1 VANILGRCSEDGI
14 LGDVGRVITD
24 AFDIASN
31 EHEIEVIADTR
42 GIRRHACGES
52 VDDAMMQSIELA
64 VALFE
69 GAGQHFIAIGE
80 ATDAIAENSGALV
93 EHFAQTGCFGQS
105 GRFVETAGA
114 ARDAHSLVGD
124 TLEVAAHL
132 HGRDN
137 FAEVVGQRLE
147 THQDGDPGFV
157 DGFFQ
162 GVDFRI
168 IGNDPFAG
176 LEIAGKQALGRR
188 GDEALGERGHHQDT
202 VAQGAQCVVEVAQSM
217 PCGGQ
222 IHDGMQLIGRPPGRQ
237 AMVSLSV
244 AGPGCDKNATNFLF
258 ASFAP
263 GKGRKSTPSER
274 AMKKVF
280 LTPVL
285 FLAALAGAAQAQQ
298 LSGAGATFPAP
309 IYQRWAVE
317 YNKQVPSIKVNY
329 QSVGSGAGV
338 KNFLQGVVDFGAS
351 DAAMTDE
358 EMAKS
363 PRGAVLVPATAGSVV
378 LAYNLEGVPNLKL
391 TRAALAGI
399 FLGKITKWNDPAIVS
414 ANPDIPLPAQ
424 AINVAYRSD
433 GSGTTFVFTQHL
445 AAISPEF
452 DEEVGFDKSVT
463 FPVGVGGKG
472 NEGVTALVKQT
483 PGTIGYVE
491 FGYAEQNKLPVASVE
506 NKSGN
511 FVAPTPESGAAALAS
526 VELPENL
533 RIWPVDP
540 ETPEAYPITTFSWL
554 LLYKKYDDAAKLQA
568 LKDFVTYGLTE
579 GQSFAIELGYIPL
592 PESVV
597 AKANAA
603 LSSIE

>member
-1 VANILGRCSEDGI
+1 MKKIILP
-14 LGDVGRVITD
+14 
-24 AFDIASN
+24 
-31 EHEIEVIADTR
+31 
-42 GIRRHACGES
+42 
-52 VDDAMMQSIELA
+52 LA
-64 VALFE
+64 V
-69 GAGQHFIAIGE
+69 
-80 ATDAIAENSGALV
+80 
-93 EHFAQTGCFGQS
+93 
-105 GRFVETAGA
+105 
-114 ARDAHSLVGD
+114 
-124 TLEVAAHL
+124 
-132 HGRDN
+132 
-137 FAEVVGQRLE
+137 
-147 THQDGDPGFV
+147 
-157 DGFFQ
+157 
-162 GVDFRI
+162 
-168 IGNDPFAG
+168 
-176 LEIAGKQALGRR
+176 
-188 GDEALGERGHHQDT
+188 
-202 VAQGAQCVVEVAQSM
+202 
-217 PCGGQ
+217 
-222 IHDGMQLIGRPPGRQ
+222 
-237 AMVSLSV
+237 
-244 AGPGCDKNATNFLF
+244 
-258 ASFAP
+258 
-263 GKGRKSTPSER
+263 
-274 AMKKVF
+274 
-280 LTPVL
+280 
-285 FLAALAGAAQAQQ
+285 LAAGFTYPLQAQQ

-309 IYQRWAVE
+309 LYQRWAVE

-378 LAYNLEGVPNLKL
+378 LAYNLENVAGLKL

-399 FLGKITKWNDPAIVS
+399 FLGTITKWNDPAIVA
-414 ANPDIPLPAQ
+414 ANPGVALPDR

-472 NEGVTALVKQT
+472 NEGVTALIKQT

-491 FGYAEQNKLPVASVE
+491 FGYAEQNKLPVASLE

-540 ETPEAYPITTFSWL
+540 EAPDAYPITTFSWL
-554 LLYKKYDDAAKLQA
+554 LLYKKYDDAAKLKA

-579 GQSFAIELGYIPL
+579 GQSFAVELGYIPL
-592 PESVV
+592 PEAVV

-603 LSSIE
+603 LSSVE